1 MERGLPGR
9 FWRNKMESRYNLPQS
24 KLFIGGQWVEPNS
37 GKTFNTINPS
47 TEEVITSIGLADSSD
62 VDRAVSAARKAFEDG
77 AWSKLSATD
86 RGKFLHKIADAIMA
100 HVDEFAY
107 LETIDIGKPISESRN
122 IDVPFVAELF
132 HYYAGWA
139 NKFHGETIPVR
150 GNYLNY
156 TLREPV
162 GVVGTITPWNFP
174 LLLAVWK
181 IAPALA
187 MGNTVVHKPSEQSPL
202 TSLKLA
208 EICQEVG
215 LPEGAF
221 NVVTGSGRITGAAML
236 QHPGIDKIAFTGG
249 TSTGIMVMQEAAKT
263 LKKVTLELGGKS
275 PNIILDD
282 ADFDSAAKGTLTG
295 IFYNKGEVCAAGSR
309 LFVQESVHDAFM
321 DKLLDRA
328 KKLTVGDPL
337 DPKTRFGPLCNSDQY
352 QKVLSYIGAGKEEG
366 AKLVLGGDRAQ
377 VGNGKG
383 YFVQPTIF
391 DDVTNQMKIA
401 REEIFGPVLSAIR
414 FKDLD
419 DVIRQANDTIYGLAA
434 AVWTRDVKKA
444 HYVAKKLKAGTVW
457 INTYNIYDP
466 ASPFGGY
473 KQSGFGRELGMHALE
488 SYTQVKSVW
497 VDMNL

>member
-1 MERGLPGR
+1 MSEFKYP
-9 FWRNKMESRYNLPQS
+9 LPQP
-24 KLFIGGQWVEPNS
+24 KLFIDGEWVDPLSGQ
-37 GKTFNTINPS
+37 TFPTSNPA
-47 TEEVITSIGLADSSD
+47 TEEGITQIAKADDSD
-62 VDRAVSAARKAFEDG
+62 VDFAVKAARTAFEEG

-86 RGKFLHKIADAIMA
+86 RGKFLYKIADAIMA
-100 HVDEFAY
+100 HADEMAY

-122 IDVPFVAELF
+122 IDIPFISELF
-132 HYYAGWA
+132 YYYAGWA
-139 NKFHGETIPVR
+139 NKYHGETIPVR

-156 TLREPV
+156 TLREPI

-174 LLLAVWK
+174 ILLAVWK

-208 EICQEVG
+208 EICLEVG

-221 NVVTGSGRITGAAML
+221 NVVTGNGRTAGMAL
-236 QHPGIDKIAFTGG
+236 VRHPGVDKIAFTGG
-249 TSTGIMVMQEAAKT
+249 TSTGIVIMQEAAKT
-263 LKKVTLELGGKS
+263 LKRVTLELGGKS
-275 PNIILDD
+275 PNIVLAD
-282 ADFDSAAKGTLTG
+282 ADIDSAARGALTG

-309 LFVQESVHDAFM
+309 LFIQESAHDAFM
-321 DKLLDRA
+321 EKVLERA
-328 KKLTVGDPL
+328 KKMAVGDPL
-337 DPKTRFGPLCNSDQY
+337 DPKTRFGPLCSNDQL
-352 QKVLSYIGAGKEEG
+352 QKVLSYIGIGKEEG
-366 AKLVLGGDRAQ
+366 ANLVLGGERAK
-377 VGNGKG
+377 VGSGKG

-391 DDVTNQMKIA
+391 DQVTNQMRIA
-401 REEIFGPVLSAIR
+401 REEIFGPVLSAIT

-419 DVIRQANDTIYGLAA
+419 DLIAQANDTIYGLASG
-434 AVWTRDVKKA
+434 VWTRDVKKA
-444 HYVAKKLKAGTVW
+444 HYIAKKLKAGTVW